1 MEQTPPPPPPLAALL
16 PANAKN
22 LFANDDIASIL
33 FK

>member
-1 MEQTPPPPPPLAALL
+1 MEQTPPLAALL

-22 LFANDDIASIL
+22 LFANDDIGSIL